1 MAKTKKATVI
11 NATKELRKIRA
22 QLETLKKQENDL
34 KEVVKAYLLNNA
46 VESLDTAECTAV
58 LRKTPKFKVS
68 DEAEALNMA
77 LMLHLPCLK
86 VDGNKFKEAILH
98 IDSNTDL
105 SLYGKEVNEIAV
117 RITYRKD

>member
-1 MAKTKKATVI
+1 MAKTKKATAI

-58 LRKTPKFKVS
+58 LRKTPKFKVF
-68 DEAEALNMA
+68 DKQEALNLAVEMKIENA
-77 LMLHLPCLK
+77 LKLDET
-86 VDGNKFKEAILH
+86 VFGNVLSEYGLDKSIWG
-98 IDSNTDL
+98 IDTED
-105 SLYGKEVNEIAV
+105 IAL
-117 RITYRKD
+117 RITYRKQ